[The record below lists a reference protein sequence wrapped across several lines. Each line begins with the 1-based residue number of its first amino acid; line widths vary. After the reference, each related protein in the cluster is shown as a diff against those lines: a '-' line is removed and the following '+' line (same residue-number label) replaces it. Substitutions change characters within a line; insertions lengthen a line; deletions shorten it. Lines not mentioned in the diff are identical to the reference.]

1 MSKKTKM
8 EEKVL
13 FKVHMPETVDQPLL
27 EVLHS
32 GFIGQGAKVDE
43 FEQQLGEYFGNSRVL
58 TLNSGTSGL
67 QLALR
72 LANVGYGDEVISTAM
87 TCTATNMPILAAGA
101 KIIWSDVDPIT
112 GLIDPEEIERKI
124 TPKTKAIV
132 MVHFG
137 GIPCDIERINQIAQK
152 HGVKT
157 IEDAAHAFGAEY
169 QGKKIGNHSDF
180 VMFSLQAIKHITTVD
195 GGLLLCKQEEDYQRG
210 KLLRWYGIDR
220 EQKRKDFRCEENVFE
235 YGYKFHMNDIAATI
249 GIEQLKHV
257 DRIVGRHIENQRY
270 YDEVLQGVKG
280 VDLIPKTGHA
290 KSSSWLYTLHI
301 EQRDPFIQWMKE
313 QKVMA
318 SRVHERNDKHTAFI
332 SSVAHLPKL
341 DRFNATQVSIPVG
354 WWISDEDRKYI
365 ADKVIEFS
373 AKNL

>member
-13 FKVHMPETVDQPLL
+13 FKVHMPESVDQPLL

-301 EQRDPFIQWMKE
+301 EQRDPFFQWMKE